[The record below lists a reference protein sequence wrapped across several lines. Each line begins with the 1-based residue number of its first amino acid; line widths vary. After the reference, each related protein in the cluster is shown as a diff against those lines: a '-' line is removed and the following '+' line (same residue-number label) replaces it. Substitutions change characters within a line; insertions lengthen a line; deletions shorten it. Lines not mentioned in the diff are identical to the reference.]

1 MKPYSAT
8 VGRTAVVQLPRIL
21 MHLVLLV
28 GCFVAAGALDGC
40 RRVPRPDENF
50 AATLPEEVPVADLG
64 NGAIYQTA
72 HDVPLFEN
80 SVAHRVGDV
89 LTITLEEKTD
99 ASKSATTTTKKTT
112 AAAMAAPTLLGAGLT
127 LKGRALLNNS
137 LNDASSF
144 DGEGDS
150 KQSNQLSGG
159 ISVTVARRLA
169 NGNLLVRGQK
179 WITINQGREYIRIQ
193 GIVRPVD
200 IGPDNSVPSTKVAD
214 ATIAY
219 GSQGTLNDTNTKG
232 WLARFFDSKWMPF

>member
-1 MKPYSAT
+1 MPQ
-8 VGRTAVVQLPRIL
+8 VFFH
-21 MHLVLLV
+21 MLLLI
-28 GCFVAAGALDGC
+28 CCMAAAAALDGC
-40 RRVPRPDENF
+40 RTVPKPDDKF
-50 AATLPEEVPVADLG
+50 AATLPEEVPIADLG
-64 NGAIYQTA
+64 NGAIYQTG
-72 HDVPLFEN
+72 HDLPLFEN

-89 LTITLEEKTD
+89 LTITLAEATA

-112 AAAMAAPTLLGAGLT
+112 TAAMAAPTLLGSSLT
-127 LKGRALLNNS
+127 FHGRNLLNNS
-137 LNDASSF
+137 LNDASTF

-150 KQSNQLSGG
+150 KQSNQLTGD

-179 WITINQGREYIRIQ
+179 WITINQGREYVHIQ

-200 IGPDNSVPSTKVAD
+200 IGPDNTVPSTKVAD

-219 GSQGTLNDTNTKG
+219 GSQGALNDSNTKG